1 VQLNEPIQ
9 SRPLR
14 WSPFEIKVRGDEKPP
29 LTPSLKDSIM
39 KTYVMMLSGI
49 ALLAQT
55 AGLWAGEDET
65 RTLPRVDA
73 IYNEIMTTLTP
84 EVKARIDST
93 ISSGELNAKAKA
105 GIDSTKSA
113 KDSRNSVSSQKNKH
127 LDELPDDIRK
137 QVEKTMQ
144 EMEKRQLERKLE
156 FKEMK
161 RGQ

>member
-1 VQLNEPIQ
+1 MLF
-9 SRPLR
+9 SMAKRPAAMSFR
-14 WSPFEIKVRGDEKPP
+14 
-29 LTPSLKDSIM
+29 
-39 KTYVMMLSGI
+39 
-49 ALLAQT
+49 
-55 AGLWAGEDET
+55 
-65 RTLPRVDA
+65 
-73 IYNEIMTTLTP
+73 
-84 EVKARIDST
+84 ARIDST